1 MSKVNNPC
9 PTRRATSRPWENHM
23 LILDNYDHGS
33 TAPYQSWVLL
43 TKTETVEVADDEPVA
58 ED

>member
-1 MSKVNNPC
+1 
-9 PTRRATSRPWENHM
+9 M